1 MYENITADSIRVY
14 WDPPAENNGVL
25 ESYRLMYTEVITNTT
40 SVITDIE
47 PQNTLVTPLMEYE
60 IYIVRVAASTD
71 KGFGA
76 YSDPLDVLTAEHG
89 TTFICDSA
97 IKVNVAVYK

>member
-14 WDPPAENNGVL
+14 WDPPAESNGVL

-60 IYIVRVAASTD
+60 MYIVRVAASTD